1 MLTAKL
7 NRTGSSRSIL
17 SIISP
22 SIQDD
27 QFGKVVAEYVWIG
40 GSGLDLRCK
49 ARTLDNPPKDVS
61 ELPIWNFDGSSTGQA
76 PGHDSEILLKPCRI
90 FRDPFRGG
98 ENILVMCSCYF
109 PDGRPCDTNY
119 REEFE
124 KVMKDGASSRPW
136 FGLEQEYT
144 LFGDGRPLGWPKM
157 GYPAPQGPYYCSVG
171 ANVNFGRPIIEQHY
185 KACLYAGITIGGINA
200 EVMCGQWEFQIG
212 PCEGVSIGD
221 ELWMARYIL
230 KRVAEMYDVEVNI
243 DPKPITGDWNG
254 AGCHTNFSTKQMR
267 ENGGYEHIIAAIK
280 KLEIKHGE
288 HIAIYGEG
296 NNRRLTGRHET
307 APIDKF
313 TYGVANRGASV
324 RIPRQVHIDQKGYFE
339 DRRPASNIDPYRVCC
354 RIVKTVCT
362 DQ

>member
-1 MLTAKL
+1 
-7 NRTGSSRSIL
+7 
-17 SIISP
+17 
-22 SIQDD
+22 
-27 QFGKVVAEYVWIG
+27 
-40 GSGLDLRCK
+40 
-49 ARTLDNPPKDVS
+49 
-61 ELPIWNFDGSSTGQA
+61 
-76 PGHDSEILLKPCRI
+76 
-90 FRDPFRGG
+90 
-98 ENILVMCSCYF
+98 MCSCYF

-119 REEFE
+119 RDEFE
-124 KVMKDGASSRPW
+124 KVMKDGASSHPW